1 MLGYTILMLALG
13 VSALPAPETLP
24 VRPLFTPNTLTTTQ
38 DPPFHYIIPRAPT
51 AQHGRC
57 QFLARL
63 TEPLPRTSPV
73 SVNFQIQFFLDGQ
86 HNKFTTP
93 QYSNGAG
100 LYTSQPM
107 IDAYLVLNDI
117 IEPQSELR
125 IEWKDYADQNGQ
137 LPVMLKQGDKRDY
150 VAFEY
155 TRDGNGTGPIAFAE
169 EYMGKKAWAVCNGT
183 PKWDLNKRRDQRTR
197 RVWCGF
203 DC

>member
-1 MLGYTILMLALG
+1 
-13 VSALPAPETLP
+13 
-24 VRPLFTPNTLTTTQ
+24 
-38 DPPFHYIIPRAPT
+38 
-51 AQHGRC
+51 
-57 QFLARL
+57 
-63 TEPLPRTSPV
+63 V
-73 SVNFQIQFFLDGQ
+73 SVNLQIQFFLDGQ

-107 IDAYLVLNDI
+107 IGAYLVLNDI

-155 TRDGNGTGPIAFAE
+155 TRDRNGTERIAFAE

-183 PKWDLNKRRDQRTR
+183 PKWNPE
-197 RVWCGF
+197 
-203 DC
+203 